1 MTELLNLLRCPN
13 CGAELT
19 RAEKSLVCPNRHT
32 FDISKSGY
40 VNLLPPGKGKNAH
53 TGDDKGMVDA
63 RMNFLKRGFYNR
75 ISDTAAAIIAESC
88 EKAGDCLTVCDMG
101 SGEGW
106 HSCRIAE
113 QTAERTKKSI
123 LLAGIDASKHGADR
137 ASRLSRSMNLMPKEG
152 IGAPHS
158 GPVGAC
164 FFPANL
170 FHTPFADGSFSAA
183 VSMFAPIAWEEAAR
197 ILRED
202 GILVVVSS
210 GREHLLELRS
220 LIYSDVRFSDEEIPA
235 SDYFDLAERRNL
247 RYTVTLPDKEA
258 IGDLFMMTPFFYK
271 TTESGKARLLSKDT
285 LDVTVEVNYTIYKK
299 RRLPTEAEEIEV
311 KE

>member
-1 MTELLNLLRCPN
+1 MTEILNLLRCPN
-13 CGAELT
+13 CGSELN

-32 FDISKSGY
+32 FDIAKSGY

-63 RMNFLKRGFYNR
+63 RMNFLKQGFYNQ
-75 ISDTAAAIIAESC
+75 ISDTTAALIAEHCSAA
-88 EKAGDCLTVCDMG
+88 ECLTVCDMG

-113 QTAERTKKSI
+113 KAAEMTDQNI
-123 LLAGIDASKHGADR
+123 LLAGVDASKYGAER
-137 ASRLSRSMNLMPKEG
+137 ASKLSRSLNLMPKDG

-158 GPVGAC
+158 EKVEAY

-170 FHTPFADGSFSAA
+170 FHTPFADGTFSAA
-183 VSMFAPIAWEEAAR
+183 VSMFAPIAWEETAR
-197 ILRED
+197 ILGND

-220 LIYSDVRFSDEEIPA
+220 LIYSDVHLSDEEIPQ
-235 SDYFDLAERRNL
+235 SDLFDFVGRQKL
-247 RYTVTLPDKEA
+247 RYTVTLPDKET
-258 IGDLFMMTPFFYK
+258 IGNLFMMTPFFYK
-271 TTESGKARLLSKDT
+271 TTESGKTRLLSRDT

-299 RRLPTEAEEIEV
+299 RRTNDGSN
-311 KE
+311 